1 MINANRFMDVSRK
14 ITKRKDGTW
23 YSKDTPLLASLF
35 QAALTNKLS
44 HEQWLKTLSNKLL
57 KQIIAIDYIK
67 ELTSKEKNHDKELF
81 DITGTVFFLMVYRE
95 MKETLRFDSD
105 EALVDEMIEGIVHLQ
120 SYAFMELN
128 RRAGRLDYS
137 IPILDNNKWKVDG
150 GSIQFK
156 KSFFEYALNVI
167 MDPDFAKSV
176 NMNNEEIFLWKKHT
190 ETLIKIFETEIK
202 NKNIK
207 F

>member
-1 MINANRFMDVSRK
+1 M
-14 ITKRKDGTW
+14 
-23 YSKDTPLLASLF
+23 ASLF